1 MLECESVRFPVLL
14 VFFSD
19 MGRPLSEPWP
29 VATFEELFREEIPA
43 SVFGSSPSM
52 SKFVFFPH
60 CLVLDMLQHCLL
72 IAAQFVFETASR
84 TLQGWKIIVNQHREI
99 KRLNICL
106 LPSFGPGFNGP
117 SG

>member
-52 SKFVFFPH
+52 SKFVFFPALFGLGYVAALSSD
-60 CLVLDMLQHCLL
+60 CCAVRFRDRFKDPSRMENNCESAQRNK
-72 IAAQFVFETASR
+72 AAQHLSST
-84 TLQGWKIIVNQHREI
+84 
-99 KRLNICL
+99 
-106 LPSFGPGFNGP
+106 
-117 SG
+117 